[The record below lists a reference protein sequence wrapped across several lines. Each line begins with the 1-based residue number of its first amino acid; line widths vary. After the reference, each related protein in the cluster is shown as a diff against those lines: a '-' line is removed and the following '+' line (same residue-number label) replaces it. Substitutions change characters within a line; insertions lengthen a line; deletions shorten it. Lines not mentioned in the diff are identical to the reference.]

1 MKESERERE
10 RETRPSLAKN
20 IAKNRENRG
29 PEISISRRGECRGST
44 GAGRVLLRVHTVC
57 DIFGAAVISTLLS
70 RGKERVTAANC
81 TRGVCARA
89 QSLRNKNPEACAI
102 KHIRAAVIA
111 AEQIDKEEK
120 QRIKASRAYL
130 AAGSPRRVPRG
141 RPLSGTNIISVD

>member
-10 RETRPSLAKN
+10 RDA
-20 IAKNRENRG
+20 
-29 PEISISRRGECRGST
+29 SISCEKYCEKQEESRSRNFHLASRRMP
-44 GAGRVLLRVHTVC
+44 RVHRRRSSPPPLCIPCAIFSVRLSYRLYCREEKSESLRPTVRARC
-57 DIFGAAVISTLLS
+57 MRA
-70 RGKERVTAANC
+70 R
-81 TRGVCARA
+81 ARA

-130 AAGSPRRVPRG
+130 ASGSPRRVPRG
-141 RPLSGTNIISVD
+141 RRLYLEQT